1 MHKALLLFIFV
12 CSICTAQAQ
21 QFSDT
26 LDVNGVDRNFITYL
40 PVNFDPQT
48 ESLPLVIVYHGLT
61 MNNETLTFAG
71 FNAIADTARLILMYP
86 QGLTNSFGQTSWNNE
101 TGLSPMAE
109 DIYFSNLLIDT
120 AMLMYN
126 IDLSR
131 VYAAGVSMGSIMSY
145 RLACDLNDRFAAIG
159 CIFGPMATSV
169 MADCDPSYSTPII
182 HFHGTDDAT
191 VPYDSNPLP
200 TLSLATET
208 IAWWENEKTCDGS
221 MDSTRIADIAND
233 GLTTDRFVYNGC
245 TADGSLEHWRTN
257 GGDHDFYI
265 QPVNDFNHFIETWK
279 FLRKWQHPNPRNTL
293 STASF
298 NTIEASIFPNPSSTS
313 ISLLFD
319 QEKFKVEI
327 YDLLGQLV
335 LEVEDKKNIDINHL
349 KEGVYQLVI
358 STKEAITSQR
368 FVVQ

>member
-1 MHKALLLFIFV
+1 MQKAILLLV
-12 CSICTAQAQ
+12 CVFSMCTLKAQ

-26 LDVNGVDRNFITYL
+26 LMVNGVERHFITYL

-48 ESLPLVIVYHGLT
+48 ESLPLVIVYHGLG

-71 FNAIADTARLILMYP
+71 FNAIADTARVVLMYP
-86 QGLTNSFGQTSWNNE
+86 QGLTNSLGQTGWNNE
-101 TGLSPMAE
+101 TGLSPTAD
-109 DIYFSNLLIDT
+109 DIYFTNLMIDT
-120 AMLMYN
+120 ALLMYN
-126 IDLSR
+126 IDLTK

-145 RLACDLNDRFAAIG
+145 KLACDLNDRFAAIG

-169 MADCDPSYSTPII
+169 MANCNPNYSTPVI
-182 HFHGTDDAT
+182 HFHGTADGT

-208 IAWWENEKTCDGS
+208 IAWWESEKTCNGS
-221 MDSTRIADIAND
+221 KDSTRIADSAND

-265 QPVNDFNHFIETWK
+265 QPVNDFNHFIETWN
-279 FLRKWQHPNPRNTL
+279 FLRKWQHPNPRNTVH
-293 STASF
+293 TADLESQKI
-298 NTIEASIFPNPSSTS
+298 NIYPNPSSGS
-313 ISLLFD
+313 ITLTGTG
-319 QEKFKVEI
+319 EKFEVKI
-327 YDLLGQLV
+327 FDLKGQLV
-335 LEVEDKKNIDINHL
+335 LQAKDRKNINVEQL
-349 KEGVYQLVI
+349 NAGVYQIVI
-358 STKEAITSQR
+358 ESNATRTTQR